1 MAISHAQ
8 CLITMFNYI
17 FKIIG
22 NADLIYLNI
31 YNILNSYI
39 PQEERIFFIR
49 KLIEIESFSYNV

>member
-31 YNILNSYI
+31 
-39 PQEERIFFIR
+39 FFIR

>member
-31 YNILNSYI
+31 YNILN
-39 PQEERIFFIR
+39 
-49 KLIEIESFSYNV
+49 L

>member
-22 NADLIYLNI
+22 NAKLSKYL
-31 YNILNSYI
+31 
-39 PQEERIFFIR
+39 
-49 KLIEIESFSYNV
+49 